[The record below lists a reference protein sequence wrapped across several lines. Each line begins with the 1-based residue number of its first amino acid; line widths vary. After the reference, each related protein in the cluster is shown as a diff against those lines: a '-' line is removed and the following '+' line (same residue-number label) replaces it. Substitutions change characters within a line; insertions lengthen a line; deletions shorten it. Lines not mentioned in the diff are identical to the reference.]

1 MKKLTAIL
9 LVLALALCGCT
20 GETPAPATTEPT
32 QTTAPAETTEATAAA
47 AQDAPDFTVYDI
59 DGNPVKLS
67 DFEGMPVVLNF
78 WASWCGPCK
87 AEMPAFDETCRKLAG
102 KVRFVMVNITD
113 GTNETVESASGFVAD
128 AGYSFP
134 VYYDTDL
141 DAAATYGIQS
151 IPTTFF
157 IDEAGKLVAF
167 YTSSM
172 NQAMLNQGIS
182 MIYQY
187 TE

>member
-9 LVLALALCGCT
+9 LILALVLSGCA
-20 GETPAPATTEPT
+20 GETPAPATTEPA
-32 QTTAPAETTEATAAA
+32 QTTAPAATTEATAAA
-47 AQDAPDFTVYDI
+47 VQYAPDFTVYDM

-67 DFEGMPVVLNF
+67 DFKGMPVVLNF

-87 AEMPAFDETCRKLAG
+87 AEMPDFDKVCKSLEG
-102 KVRFVMVNITD
+102 KVQFLMVNITD
-113 GTNETVESASGFVAD
+113 GTNETVESASGFIAD

-134 VYYDTDL
+134 VFYDTDL
-141 DAAATYGIQS
+141 DAAITYGIQS

-157 IDEAGKLVAF
+157 IDEGGQLVAF
-167 YTSSM
+167 YAGSM
-172 NQAMLNQGIS
+172 SQTMLNQGIA
-182 MIYQY
+182 MIYQH